1 MSTEQK
7 TQNFFNLLVALFTIM
22 ANVGVVV
29 WYAADIR
36 VTVDILSQRVDRIS
50 HRVDEIYSDLSVQK
64 IELGKIK
71 GYIDRHEY
79 ELIKRNNKGLK

>member
-7 TQNFFNLLVALFTIM
+7 TQNFFNLLIALFTVM
-22 ANVGVVV
+22 ANVGIVI

-36 VTVDILSQRVDRIS
+36 VTVDTLSQRIERIS
-50 HRVDEIYSDLSVQK
+50 HRVDEINDDLSVQK

-79 ELIKRNNKGLK
+79 ELIKRNNKGK